1 MPLIS
6 PRVTLTGPWLEMD
19 LGYRHQIAGWPIVGP
34 SWGLAATIA
43 WLQVRDAD
51 LPADVLPETYFRDR
65 ARADKIEAE
74 IGLMTAAEISNYA
87 CERASNAAMEVTALV
102 TAGLTNGESVQPPT
116 GNTSA
121 SPPSDRWHAGTVNIV
136 LHTAVPLTQAAM
148 FEALS
153 IVAEARTAA
162 IIDLGISLIDGRKLT
177 GTGTDCIVV
186 ASPAAPHPLKHCGLH
201 TALGRLIGET
211 TYSAAR
217 RAIVTRG

>member
-6 PRVTLTGPWLEMD
+6 PRVTLAEPWLEMD

-51 LPADVLPETYFRDR
+51 LPADISPEAYFQER
-65 ARADKIEAE
+65 ARADRVEAE
-74 IGLMTAAEISNYA
+74 IGLMTAADISNYA

-102 TAGLTNGESVQPPT
+102 TAGLTNGESVQP
-116 GNTSA
+116 SAA
-121 SPPSDRWHAGTVNIV
+121 SPPSEQWHAGTVNIV
-136 LHTAVPLTQAAM
+136 LHTSVPLNQAAM
-148 FEALS
+148 FEAIS
-153 IVAEARTAA
+153 IVAQARTAA

-186 ASPAAPHPLKHCGLH
+186 AAPPGPHALKHCGLH

-217 RAIVTRG
+217 RAIVMRG